1 VLNSLTNIK
10 HTPLAVKSSS
20 KKSLL
25 VKQKPASLNLTT
37 DDTDDRIKLRL
48 SEPSDVELEKL
59 EVTFKKN
66 YGKPAKKI

>member
-1 VLNSLTNIK
+1 MLNSLTNLK
-10 HTPLAVKSSS
+10 HTPLAAKSST
-20 KKSLL
+20 KKSL
-25 VKQKPASLNLTT
+25 VIKQKPASLNLTT

-66 YGKPAKKI
+66 LSKPTKKV